1 MQRLWSISHARDNAF
16 AEQILVE
23 RVENSQRAPAPWM
36 RGFESLC
43 THSVR
48 RSDEQVLKRSPAR
61 LTHSDF
67 VAFMQRNDPFADLMA
82 KMSELLG
89 ANPAQDVERNF
100 RALVG
105 SALGRLE
112 LVPREEFDVQAR
124 VLSRAR
130 ERLAVLEARVAELE
144 RQLTAAR

>member
-1 MQRLWSISHARDNAF
+1 MQRLWSISHARANPF
-16 AEQILVE
+16 VKQIFVE
-23 RVENSQRAPAPWM
+23 RVENSQRVPAPWM
-36 RGFESLC
+36 RACEPLR

-48 RSDEQVLKRSPAR
+48 ISDEQVFKRWGAR
-61 LTHSDF
+61 LIHSGF
-67 VAFMQRNDPFADLMA
+67 VAFMQRSDPFADLMA
-82 KMSELLG
+82 KISELLG
-89 ANPAQDVERNF
+89 TSPAQDVERNV

-112 LVPREEFDVQAR
+112 LVPREEFDVQAK
-124 VLSRAR
+124 VLARAR